1 MSLRRSSLGPSWQCL
16 GLALGALASVV
27 GVGCAGGRS
36 PAASAQSS
44 PPGVLPLTRVRLYE
58 SGVGYFERQ
67 GRLEPGKTTLPVPS
81 GHLDDALTTLVLLET
96 DDQARSATGVTF
108 ASRLSPAVARARAGL
123 PANQETPLSYD
134 RLLVAL
140 RGESVVLRYQDNP
153 ASKGLENARSLTA
166 RVIDVVAVESNHPSY
181 DHGLLARPITKQD
194 EQVREEPSQIHILLL
209 SESGELLRIDAT
221 QVRAVQPLNE
231 MVAQN
236 LNAAMSAHLS
246 TRSNQRQFLEVTG
259 GASAVPRDVALAY
272 LAEAPVWR
280 ASYRL
285 RVGAAVS
292 NTTSRLQAWALLHN
306 DTDEMWSH
314 VDVELVLGRPTSF
327 MYPLTAPR
335 YERRELETPEQ
346 ELSSV
351 AQLSTTTPDALWG
364 DFSDYEGEA
373 FSRVGGEGVGGIG
386 GSGFGSGHGSLGGSH
401 RASSVGHGASR
412 DNVPSELI
420 WVGDLALNAKRVK
433 TPQEA
438 NPVFKLEAP
447 IDLAPQ
453 HSAMVPF
460 LDVELDAMPVV
471 WFSGM
476 NASAE
481 RAVGLNNT
489 TNHTLPAGP
498 MVVYG
503 TGSFLGE
510 AMLQTLQPGGRQ
522 FARIGSE
529 SDLTI
534 TAGATRRESTVE
546 HVDFRDGQLRVHRRE
561 TGTTELGFQNQT
573 GRVQRAYVALDVV
586 RNGSVAGADD
596 LDYETTSETP
606 LGVFSVS
613 PGAQNDRSLVTVQ
626 ALMTGTSLDEL
637 ERHALDELIQTA
649 ALPQRERDVLTKAV
663 PAFDARRVN
672 TVAQAEVQQ
681 AIDDLKEEIGQSRS
695 DLHDLAAEEAGAVHQ
710 SLMQRIFDKEDRL
723 AKLTAELR
731 RKVEEGERLTAALE
745 TVLSEFERF
754 REELLVARRR

>member
-1 MSLRRSSLGPSWQCL
+1 MS
-16 GLALGALASVV
+16 
-27 GVGCAGGRS
+27 CAGGHT

-44 PPGVLPLTRVRLYE
+44 PAGVLPLTHVRLYE
-58 SGVGYFERQ
+58 SGVGYFERK
-67 GRLEPGKTTLPVPS
+67 GRLEPGKTILPVPS
-81 GHLDDALTTLVLLET
+81 GHLDDALTTLVLLST

-153 ASKGLENARSLTA
+153 LTKGLENARSLTA

-181 DHGLLARPITKQD
+181 DHGLLARPVPKPD
-194 EQVREEPSQIHILLL
+194 EELPEEPSQIHILLL
-209 SESGELLRIDAT
+209 SESGELLRVDAT

-259 GASAVPRDVALAY
+259 GASGVPRDVALAY

-285 RVGAAVS
+285 RVGAAAT
-292 NTTSRLQAWALLHN
+292 NATSRLQAWALLHN
-306 DTDEMWSH
+306 DTDETWNRVA
-314 VDVELVLGRPTSF
+314 VDLVLGRPTSF

-364 DFSDYEGEA
+364 DFSDYDGEP
-373 FSRVGGEGVGGIG
+373 FSRVGGEGVGGLG
-386 GSGFGSGHGSLGGSH
+386 GAGFGSGHGSLGGSH
-401 RASSVGHGASR
+401 RASSVGHGAAR
-412 DNVPSELI
+412 ENTPSELI

-433 TPQEA
+433 SPQEA
-438 NPVFKLEAP
+438 NPVFHLEAP

-471 WFSGM
+471 WFSGL

-534 TAGATRRESTVE
+534 TAGATRRESAVE
-546 HVDFRDGQLRVHRRE
+546 HVDFRDGRLRVHRRE
-561 TGTTELGFQNQT
+561 TATTELGFHNQT

-613 PGAQNDRSLVTVQ
+613 VGGQNERSLVTVQ
-626 ALMTGTSLDEL
+626 ALMTGTPLDEL
-637 ERHALDELIQTA
+637 ERHALDELIQTT

-663 PAFDARRVN
+663 PAFDAYRAN
-672 TVAQAEVQQ
+672 MVAQAENQQ

-723 AKLTAELR
+723 AKLTAEAR
-731 RKVEEGERLTAALE
+731 RKVEEGQRLMAALE

-754 REELLVARRR
+754 REELLVAKRR